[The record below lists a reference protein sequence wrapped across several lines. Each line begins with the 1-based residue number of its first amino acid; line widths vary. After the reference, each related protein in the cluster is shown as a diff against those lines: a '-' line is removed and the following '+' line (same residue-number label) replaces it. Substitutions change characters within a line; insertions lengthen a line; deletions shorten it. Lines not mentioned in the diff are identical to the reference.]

1 LSHVSNTRTIM
12 QFTINSHCFCSL
24 YFYFY
29 SITIFACVE
38 FFSLSFS
45 HSLGSISKFLE
56 NIALFCFFL
65 IPGVDTRFSFTLFI
79 LFHAL
84 HTLHTLYALFKLF
97 YLWRKSG
104 TKLHFNNVV
113 LLNTSST
120 VYKTC
125 KNILVLSGF
134 ELVYWSVIFLNLS
147 F

>member
-1 LSHVSNTRTIM
+1 VFS
-12 QFTINSHCFCSL
+12 
-24 YFYFY
+24 
-29 SITIFACVE
+29 
-38 FFSLSFS
+38 FFSVCFRHQKQLARNYAKITT
-45 HSLGSISKFLE
+45 HYTIHPREKDERWKDVNMERYVDEVDILIVGKFRYILT
-56 NIALFCFFL
+56 
-65 IPGVDTRFSFTLFI
+65 PGVDTRFSFTLFT

-104 TKLHFNNVV
+104 PKLHFNNVV